1 MKKLLSVLLILLL
14 CLPYSNALAE
24 QGDVIYSYTLKYNG
38 KDYKLK
44 NDVLKD
50 SYYGR
55 VFFPLLEI
63 LQIVDPETK
72 QTMKI
77 EQEPNPA
84 APNNSYIDASYYI
97 SFKEQ
102 IFKFV
107 GRDSSI
113 EVYDKTGTVR
123 QSKEISIQ
131 TTKIEDAENPMLYV
145 PKEFFEQALGTNT
158 YVSIESSNSEK
169 LKLVIQ
175 SSDYKADIQ
184 ENNMVIIMKVNDP
197 WMYVN
202 EDVKRI
208 DNVAY
213 STPVVKNG
221 ATLLPISNIIKELGG
236 NVAWDGADQRVTITL
251 NDHEV
256 KLWLN
261 KATAIVDG
269 EEKSISVSPTIIAGR
284 TMVPLRFVSDN
295 LGVKLVWDKE
305 NQIIALYNGDFQFIP
320 AFYDGYFKTDSK
332 NSEVKAEENKSSQ
345 VKSTNPI
352 DKNGNKIQLG
362 DRVICGF
369 FYGEVQQVNGGRILV
384 YWDGKDNLWVQDKD
398 VDYVAMLAGINYK
411 DSSWIDASRLTI
423 EK

>member
-1 MKKLLSVLLILLL
+1 
-14 CLPYSNALAE
+14 
-24 QGDVIYSYTLKYNG
+24 
-38 KDYKLK
+38 
-44 NDVLKD
+44 
-50 SYYGR
+50 
-55 VFFPLLEI
+55 
-63 LQIVDPETK
+63 
-72 QTMKI
+72 
-77 EQEPNPA
+77 
-84 APNNSYIDASYYI
+84 
-97 SFKEQ
+97 
-102 IFKFV
+102 
-107 GRDSSI
+107 
-113 EVYDKTGTVR
+113 
-123 QSKEISIQ
+123 
-131 TTKIEDAENPMLYV
+131 MLYV
-145 PKEFFEQALGTNT
+145 PKEFLEQALGTNT
-158 YVSIESSNSEK
+158 YVSIESTNSEK

-208 DNVAY
+208 DNIAY

-236 NVAWDGADQRVTITL
+236 NVAWDGADQRVTVTL

-269 EEKSISVSPTIIAGR
+269 KEKSISVSPTIIAGR

-320 AFYDGYFKTDSK
+320 VFYDGYFVTDSK
-332 NSEVKAEENKSSQ
+332 NNEVRAEENKSSQ
-345 VKSTNPI
+345 VKSTSPI
-352 DKNGNKIQLG
+352 DKNGNKIQVG

-369 FYGEVQQVNGGRILV
+369 FYGKVQQVDGGRILV

-411 DSSWIDASRLTI
+411 GSSWMDASRLVI
-423 EK
+423 EYK